1 MTAEP
6 NGLAFD
12 PPPTGLDGWAKR
24 ATIAAAFVVG
34 LSALGAATWTLGAS
48 WANSWIET
56 HIAPVR
62 ADAAANAARVD
73 GHDTRLNAQFTALM
87 GVQAKADAL
96 QVSLDGKLDAMSK
109 DIAKAT
115 SDISAVKGMLDGYFQ
130 RGKGASAAAFSD
142 PVPARMQN

>member
-6 NGLAFD
+6 NGPPVD

-34 LSALGAATWTLGAS
+34 VSALGAASWTITAS
-48 WANSWIET
+48 WANNLIET

-62 ADAAANAARVD
+62 ADTAANAARLD
-73 GHDTRLNAQFTALM
+73 GHDARLNAQFTVLQ

-96 QVSLDGKLDAMSK
+96 QGAIEGKLDKMQV
-109 DIAKAT
+109 DIAQSK
-115 SDISAVKGMLDGYFQ
+115 SDLSAVKGMLDGYFN
-130 RGKGASAAAFSD
+130 GHKNDGASAFSD
-142 PVPARMQN
+142 PVPARVQN

>member
-6 NGLAFD
+6 NGPPFD

-34 LSALGAATWTLGAS
+34 VSALGAATWTLGAS
-48 WANSWIET
+48 WANSWVET

-73 GHDTRLNAQFTALM
+73 GHDARLNAQFTALM

-96 QVSLDGKLDAMSK
+96 QASLDGKLDKMQT
-109 DIAKAT
+109 DIAQSK
-115 SDISAVKGMLDGYFQ
+115 SDLSAVKGMLDGYFN
-130 RGKGASAAAFSD
+130 GHKNASAAAFSD
-142 PVPARMQN
+142 AVPARMQN

>member
-6 NGLAFD
+6 NGLTFD

-34 LSALGAATWTLGAS
+34 VSALGAATWTLGAS

-56 HIAPVR
+56 HIAPVK
-62 ADAAANAARVD
+62 ADAAANTARVN
-73 GHDTRLNAQFTALM
+73 GHDDRLNAQFTALM
-87 GVQAKADAL
+87 EVRAKTDAL
-96 QVSLDGKLDAMSK
+96 QAAIEGKLDAMSK

-115 SDISAVKGMLDGYFQ
+115 SDISAVKGMLDGYFNTH
-130 RGKGASAAAFSD
+130 RNADAGSFVD
-142 PVPARMQN
+142 PVPARMTN

>member
-34 LSALGAATWTLGAS
+34 ISAMGAATWTITAS
-48 WANSWIET
+48 WANSLIET

-62 ADAAANAARVD
+62 ADVAANAARVD
-73 GHDTRLNAQFTALM
+73 GHDDRLNAQFTALM

-96 QVSLDGKLDAMSK
+96 QASLDGKLDAMSK

-130 RGKGASAAAFSD
+130 HGKGASASAFSD

>member
-6 NGLAFD
+6 NEMAFD

-48 WANSWIET
+48 WANSLIET

-62 ADAAANAARVD
+62 ADVAANTARVN
-73 GHDTRLNAQFTALM
+73 GHDDRLNAQFKALM
-87 GVQAKADAL
+87 EVRAKTDTLQA
-96 QVSLDGKLDAMSK
+96 SLDGKLDAMSK
-109 DIAKAT
+109 DIAQSK
-115 SDISAVKGMLDGYFQ
+115 SDLSAVKGMLDGYFQ
-130 RGKGASAAAFSD
+130 HGKGASAAVSSD
-142 PVPARMQN
+142 PLPARMQN

>member
-1 MTAEP
+1 MMTEHDDQP
-6 NGLAFD
+6 PD
-12 PPPTGLDGWAKR
+12 PPSTGLDGWAKR

-34 LSALGAATWTLGAS
+34 VSALGAATWTITAS
-48 WANSWIET
+48 WANSLIET

-62 ADAAANAARVD
+62 ADAAANTARLD
-73 GHDTRLNAQFTALM
+73 GHDARLNAQFTALL
-87 GVQAKADAL
+87 GVRAKADAL
-96 QVSLDGKLDAMSK
+96 QASLDGKLDSMSK

-130 RGKGASAAAFSD
+130 HGKGASAAAFGD

>member
-6 NGLAFD
+6 NGPPFD

-34 LSALGAATWTLGAS
+34 ISAMGAATWTITAS
-48 WANSWIET
+48 WANSLIET

-73 GHDTRLNAQFTALM
+73 GHDARLNAQFTALM

-96 QVSLDGKLDAMSK
+96 QASLDGKLDAMSK

-130 RGKGASAAAFSD
+130 HGKGASASAFSD